1 VYLVDE
7 FIQVKI
13 SPDRVNCCPTFHNK
27 KHINFFM
34 GTWSSMEMINAF
46 WNVLNIQLFLKVLVK
61 DVNTVPHWV
70 LFILTVYAFWIFQHS
85 FTPVI
90 TAFDRLCKKRFPFQW
105 FILNCLVMHFTFYP
119 LCNLTHQETKYMF
132 VIRYRSVTYR
142 RSHNYINSIPRI

>member
-1 VYLVDE
+1 MSIAVQL
-7 FIQVKI
+7 FIIKNTLTFLWVH
-13 SPDRVNCCPTFHNK
+13 DRVWRWLMHFEMYWT
-27 KHINFFM
+27 
-34 GTWSSMEMINAF
+34 SSCF
-46 WNVLNIQLFLKVLVK
+46 WKYWLDI
-61 DVNTVPHWV
+61 NTVPHWV

-105 FILNCLVMHFTFYP
+105 FILNCLVKLFTFYP

-142 RSHNYINSIPRI
+142 RSHNYIISIPRI